1 MHVHLVRAKSARP
14 INRFYPN
21 LGIATIASVIR
32 KNGHEVQIHDLST
45 KDYKKYTET
54 VKDTKPDL
62 IGFTSLI
69 DDFSDVLSIIR
80 MCKETSPYTKIIV
93 GGPHVSLLK
102 EKAFELTKDIDFI
115 ICGEGEKAIM
125 TVINRLKGDLHGKE
139 NANSKDNPAI
149 IVSGNEYDLNS
160 SPFPSWDIYDLSG
173 FFPLLPLETSR
184 GCPYSCGYCAEGT
197 IYGKTV
203 REKSIMRVVNEIKRN
218 IEEHGI
224 RFFRFSDSTFNFSE
238 SRFVELCRSFIA
250 NKLDIKWGSYARFET
265 IDTDSIKLAKDAGCE
280 SMYFGIESGD
290 QEILKM
296 VRVSRASRN
305 HMQRIQQAANSVDLH
320 THCNFIIGLPDE
332 TEKTLDSTLELI
344 NQLRPN
350 STFLSTFFVVP
361 QTDIH
366 LHAEKYGIEFTEK
379 EWIGKL
385 HESFK
390 KSDSDYFRHRTM
402 TQDDM
407 KAHYH
412 RLRVEIEKMDGIY
425 WNLKDYPLLTWLSV
439 GGTKKGLKMIWKN
452 PENYLKNNELKHFET
467 FKEKERY
474 SDNTENEESMK
485 DVITALARKFR

>member
-1 MHVHLVRAKSARP
+1 MHVHLVRAKSARR

-45 KDYKKYTET
+45 KDYKKYIEDVRDTE
-54 VKDTKPDL
+54 PDL
-62 IGFTSLI
+62 IGFTSII
-69 DDFSDVLSIIR
+69 DDFSDVLSVIK
-80 MCKETSPYTKIIV
+80 MCKEASPYTKIVV

-102 EKAFELTKDIDFI
+102 EEAFELAGDIDFVVY
-115 ICGEGEKAIM
+115 GEGENAIIKVM
-125 TVINRLKGDLHGKE
+125 NELKCDLHGKG
-139 NANSKDNPAI
+139 NADSKDKHVI
-149 IVSGNEYDLNS
+149 SLSGNDYDLDS

-184 GCPYSCGYCAEGT
+184 GCPYSCRYCAEGT
-197 IYGKTV
+197 IYGKRV
-203 REKSIMRVVNEIKRN
+203 RKKSIIRVVDEIKQN

-224 RFFRFSDSTFNFSE
+224 RFFRFSDSTFNFSK
-238 SRFVELCRSFIA
+238 SRFIELCRAFIA
-250 NKLDIKWGSYARFET
+250 NKLNIKWGSYARFET
-265 IDTDSIKLAKDAGCE
+265 IDADSIKLAKDAGCE
-280 SMYFGIESGD
+280 SLYFGIESGD
-290 QEILKM
+290 SDILKM
-296 VRVSRASRN
+296 VRISRASRD

-332 TEKTLDSTLELI
+332 TEKTLDTTLELVG
-344 NQLRPN
+344 QLRPN

-361 QTDIH
+361 LTDIH
-366 LHAEKYGIEFTEK
+366 LHAERYGVEFTRK
-379 EWIGKL
+379 GWVKGL

-390 KSDSDYFRHRTM
+390 KPDSSYFRHRTM

-412 RLRVEIEKMDGIY
+412 RLRAEIEKMDGIY

-439 GGTKKGLKMIWKN
+439 GGTKKGLEMIWKN
-452 PENYLKNNELKHFET
+452 PEIYLNGNELRHFET

-474 SDNTENEESMK
+474 SDNTENEQSMK